1 LRRLLRGLVVVARTD
16 GRCERHRHHRGF
28 GLALLLMSPYRL
40 LRMPFMLFVE
50 FFRCTPA
57 IVQIVWIFYCVPM
70 LFDVFLDP
78 ITMGVLALGL
88 NLTAF
93 NAEAYRAS
101 IQAVP
106 KEQID
111 AGIALGLNPWQ
122 RILHIVFP
130 TAFRAS
136 VPVLLTN
143 GIVIFQQS
151 ALVAIVAIADL
162 MYEAQVAGDGN
173 LSPDRDLHRRRS
185 HLFRG
190 VVPRHPDRRPAGA
203 PPPTARKLGGQ
214 MSLDFSVLARFE
226 HALLLGLMTTLELT
240 VVCILLGCTLGFLL
254 ASHERRAAPSFA

>member
-1 LRRLLRGLVVVARTD
+1 LNYTFDFNAVSFAPLLRGLWVSLELTVAANIM
-16 GRCERHRHHRGF
+16 GIVAGF

-40 LRMPFMLFVE
+40 VRMPFMLFVE

-78 ITMGVLALGL
+78 ITMGIMALGL

-122 RILHIVFP
+122 RILYIVFP

-162 MYEAQVAGDGN
+162 MYEGKSLATETYRPIETFTVVALIYFAVSFPVTQIVGF
-173 LSPDRDLHRRRS
+173 LERRR
-185 HLFRG
+185 
-190 VVPRHPDRRPAGA
+190 
-203 PPPTARKLGGQ
+203 Q
-214 MSLDFSVLARFE
+214 
-226 HALLLGLMTTLELT
+226 
-240 VVCILLGCTLGFLL
+240 LL
-254 ASHERRAAPSFA
+254 AS

>member
-1 LRRLLRGLVVVARTD
+1 MNYTFDFNSITFAPLLRGLVVSLELTVAANII
-16 GRCERHRHHRGF
+16 GVIAGF

-122 RILHIVFP
+122 RVLYIVFP

-162 MYEAQVAGDGN
+162 MYEAKSLATETYRPIETFTVVALIYFAVSFPITQIVGF
-173 LSPDRDLHRRRS
+173 LERRR
-185 HLFRG
+185 
-190 VVPRHPDRRPAGA
+190 
-203 PPPTARKLGGQ
+203 Q
-214 MSLDFSVLARFE
+214 
-226 HALLLGLMTTLELT
+226 
-240 VVCILLGCTLGFLL
+240 LL
-254 ASHERRAAPSFA
+254 AG

>member
-1 LRRLLRGLVVVARTD
+1 MNYTFDFEAVSFAPLLRGLAVSLELTAAANVIGIIA
-16 GRCERHRHHRGF
+16 GF
-28 GLALLLMSPYRL
+28 GLALLLMSPNRVV
-40 LRMPFMLFVE
+40 RMPFMLFIE

-78 ITMGVLALGL
+78 ITMGIIALGL

-106 KEQID
+106 REQLD

-122 RILHIVFP
+122 RILYIVFP

-162 MYEAQVAGDGN
+162 MYEGKSLATETYRPIETFTVVALIYFAVSFPVTQIVG
-173 LSPDRDLHRRRS
+173 LLERRR
-185 HLFRG
+185 
-190 VVPRHPDRRPAGA
+190 
-203 PPPTARKLGGQ
+203 Q
-214 MSLDFSVLARFE
+214 
-226 HALLLGLMTTLELT
+226 LL
-240 VVCILLGCTLGFLL
+240 V
-254 ASHERRAAPSFA
+254 S

>member
-1 LRRLLRGLVVVARTD
+1 MDYSFDFNSITFAPLMRGLVVSLELTAAANIM
-16 GRCERHRHHRGF
+16 GIIAGF

-122 RILHIVFP
+122 RVLYIVFP
-130 TAFRAS
+130 TAVRAS
-136 VPVLLTN
+136 IPVLLTN

-162 MYEAQVAGDGN
+162 MYEAKSLATETYRPIETFTVVALIYFAVSFPVTQIVGF
-173 LSPDRDLHRRRS
+173 LERRR
-185 HLFRG
+185 
-190 VVPRHPDRRPAGA
+190 
-203 PPPTARKLGGQ
+203 Q
-214 MSLDFSVLARFE
+214 
-226 HALLLGLMTTLELT
+226 
-240 VVCILLGCTLGFLL
+240 LL
-254 ASHERRAAPSFA
+254 AS

>member
-1 LRRLLRGLVVVARTD
+1 MNYTFDFNSISFAPLLRGLVVSLELTVAANII
-16 GRCERHRHHRGF
+16 GVIAGF

-78 ITMGVLALGL
+78 ITMGVMALGL

-106 KEQID
+106 REQLD

-122 RILHIVFP
+122 RVLYIVFP

-162 MYEAQVAGDGN
+162 MYEAKSLATETYRPIETFTVVALIYFAVSFPVTQIVGF
-173 LSPDRDLHRRRS
+173 LERRR
-185 HLFRG
+185 
-190 VVPRHPDRRPAGA
+190 
-203 PPPTARKLGGQ
+203 Q
-214 MSLDFSVLARFE
+214 MLSS
-226 HALLLGLMTTLELT
+226 
-240 VVCILLGCTLGFLL
+240 
-254 ASHERRAAPSFA
+254 

>member
-1 LRRLLRGLVVVARTD
+1 MNYTFDFNSISFAPLLRGLAVSLELTIAANIIGVTA
-16 GRCERHRHHRGF
+16 GF
-28 GLALLLMSPYRL
+28 GLALLLMSRYRL
-40 LRMPFMLFVE
+40 VRMPFMLFVE

-78 ITMGVLALGL
+78 ITMGVMALGL

-106 KEQID
+106 REQID

-122 RILHIVFP
+122 RILYIVFP

-162 MYEAQVAGDGN
+162 MYEAKSLATETYRPIETFTVVALIYFAVSFPITQMVGF
-173 LSPDRDLHRRRS
+173 LERRR
-185 HLFRG
+185 
-190 VVPRHPDRRPAGA
+190 
-203 PPPTARKLGGQ
+203 Q
-214 MSLDFSVLARFE
+214 
-226 HALLLGLMTTLELT
+226 
-240 VVCILLGCTLGFLL
+240 LL
-254 ASHERRAAPSFA
+254 AS